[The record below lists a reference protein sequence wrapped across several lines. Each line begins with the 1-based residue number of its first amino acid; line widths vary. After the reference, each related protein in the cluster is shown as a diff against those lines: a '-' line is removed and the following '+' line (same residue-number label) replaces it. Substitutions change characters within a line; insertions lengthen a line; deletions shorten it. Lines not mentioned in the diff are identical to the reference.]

1 MKQAYL
7 NEMKK
12 VYFIGISGTTM
23 APLAKAFKDMGW
35 QVTGSDQ
42 KKVYP
47 PISTYLEKNNI
58 VYFKGYREENVPRD
72 ADLVI
77 VGYGALLINSQNPE
91 YYLAKKLGLTVKS
104 YPEVLKEFLVKENS
118 VVVAGTYGKTTISS
132 LLSWILTKGGLN
144 PSYMTGGV
152 SLNLIDGVKLSDS
165 NYSVVEGDEVP
176 ALKETDPP
184 KFMFYKPKYLI
195 LTATKHDHPEI
206 YKTKEDYLKA
216 FSELVKLLPPDGL
229 LVYNFDSVDE
239 AVIKE
244 AKCRK
249 VSYSLTNKQADYFVK
264 DISIGK
270 EITDFT
276 VQTPKETIP
285 LTTILIGK
293 HNLENICGAVALCK
307 EISIEV
313 GVIKGGVEEFK
324 GVKTRLEFLG
334 KIGDRFLYRDFAQH
348 PEKVRGSLEAL
359 REHFPT
365 KKIFCIFNP
374 ATTGLKYK
382 ESLSWFK
389 GAFDQADEV
398 IVGKVTFLKSID
410 KKERVTGKD
419 ISEAISQTQK
429 NVFYNRFANCTEVV
443 KRLKAY
449 AYNRFANCTEVVKR
463 LKAYAYNRFAVE
475 SLSEK
480 TLGLQPRVAYEPID
494 EKIIS
499 YLITKT
505 KNGDVI
511 VFMSS
516 GGLRFTNLIQETINK
531 LKD

>member
-1 MKQAYL
+1 
-7 NEMKK
+7 MKK
-12 VYFIGISGTTM
+12 AHFIGISGK
-23 APLAKAFKDMGW
+23 APSSLAKALRTEGW
-35 QVTGSDQ
+35 EISGSDQ
-42 KKVYP
+42 NDIYP
-47 PISTYLEKNNI
+47 PASIYLEENNI
-58 VYFKGYREENVPRD
+58 PFFRGYKEENVPTD
-72 ADLVI
+72 ADLVV
-77 VGYGALLINSQNPE
+77 VGRGAILFNQQNPE
-91 YYLAKKLGLTVKS
+91 FVQAKKLNLPICS
-104 YPEVLKEFLVKENS
+104 LPEALQRFVIKENS
-118 VVVAGTYGKTTISS
+118 IVVAGTYGKTTTSALIA
-132 LLSWILTKGGLN
+132 WILQKAGLD

-152 SLNLIDGVKLSDS
+152 PLNMEDGVKITDSD
-165 NYSVVEGDEVP
+165 YSVIEGDETP

-184 KFMFYKPKYLI
+184 KFMFYRPKYLV
-195 LTATKHDHPEI
+195 LTASKWDHPEV
-206 YKTKEDYLKA
+206 YKSKEDYLKA
-216 FSELVKLLPPDGL
+216 FCELVKLLPQDGFL
-229 LVYNFDSVDE
+229 IYNLDSVDE

-449 AYNRFANCTEVVKR
+449 AYNRFA
-463 LKAYAYNRFAVE
+463 VE